1 MFLHCDET
9 FTAFLLCSK
18 GLFNFAL
25 TAERKDFFM
34 MYLLLIVGF
43 VLLIKGADFYVD
55 GASSV
60 AGILKVPSVIVGL
73 TIVSIGTSCP
83 EAAVSIT
90 AGMSGNA
97 DISLGKVIGS
107 NLFNLL
113 MVIGICAIIKPVP
126 SPKDILRRDMF
137 WNVAVSVLMLV
148 FMIGLTISR
157 LEGIILLAGI
167 VSYILVLIRSAKNS
181 QTEDEGL
188 KILPVWL
195 SIIYIIGGVAA
206 IIFGGD
212 FVVDNASKIAE
223 AFGMSKTL
231 VGLTIVAIGTSLPEL
246 VTSIVAAKK
255 GNSGI
260 AIGNAVGSS
269 IFNILFILGI
279 ASALSPISV
288 DKDLLVD
295 AAVLI
300 AVSVIVFIFART
312 GERTARAEGAVLVL
326 IYCAYTAYIIARCYA

>member
-1 MFLHCDET
+1 
-9 FTAFLLCSK
+9 
-18 GLFNFAL
+18 
-25 TAERKDFFM
+25 M

-43 VLLIKGADFYVD
+43 VLLIKGADFFVD

-83 EAAVSIT
+83 EAAVSIS

-97 DISLGKVIGS
+97 DISLGNVIGS

-137 WNVAVSVLMLV
+137 WN
-148 FMIGLTISR
+148 IGAS
-157 LEGIILLAGI
+157 ILLAGI
-167 VSYILVLIRSAKNS
+167 VAYIIVLVRSAIKS
-181 QTEDEGL
+181 GADDEEL
-188 KILPVWL
+188 KIIPIWL
-195 SIIYIIGGVAA
+195 SIIYIIGGAAA

-212 FVVDNASKIAE
+212 MVVDNASKIAE
-223 AFGMSKTL
+223 NFGMSKTL

-246 VTSIVAAKK
+246 VTSIVAARK

-279 ASALSPISV
+279 ASSLSPIKV

-295 AAVLI
+295 AAILI
-300 AVSVIVFIFART
+300 GVSLITYIFAKT
-312 GERTARAEGAVLVL
+312 GESTSRFEGVIMVGC
-326 IYCAYTAYIIARCYA
+326 YCAYTAYIIARCYAF

>member
-1 MFLHCDET
+1 MFKPKQ
-9 FTAFLLCSK
+9 K
-18 GLFNFAL
+18 GSDP
-25 TAERKDFFM
+25 KM

-43 VLLIKGADFYVD
+43 ALLIKGADFFVD

-83 EAAVSIT
+83 EAAVSIS
-90 AGMSGNA
+90 AGLAGSA
-97 DISLGKVIGS
+97 DISLGNVIGS

-113 MVIGICAIIKPVP
+113 MVIGICAVIKPVP
-126 SPKDILRRDMF
+126 SPKEILGRDMI
-137 WNVAVSVLMLV
+137 WNIVCAVLMFV
-148 FMIGLTISR
+148 AMIGLKVAR
-157 LEGIILLAGI
+157 YEGIILLAGI
-167 VSYILVLIRSAKNS
+167 VTYIIILVRSALKNNI
-181 QTEDEGL
+181 QEEEEL
-188 KILPVWL
+188 KILPIWL
-195 SIIYIIGGVAA
+195 SIIYIVGGAAA
-206 IIFGGD
+206 IMFGGD
-212 FVVDNASKIAE
+212 MVVDNASKIAE

-260 AIGNAVGSS
+260 AIGNAVGSC

-279 ASALSPISV
+279 ASTLAPISV

-295 AAVLI
+295 AAILI
-300 AVSVIVFIFART
+300 AVSMMTFVFAKTGKSTNRLEGVIMVAC
-312 GERTARAEGAVLVL
+312 
-326 IYCAYTAYIIARCYA
+326 YCGYTAYIIARCYA